1 MGSVAV
7 PDAGRRSGGRNRHA
21 RTPVESSRRPLRA
34 CRNRIS
40 KWPSELN
47 ENGFEPSGFNSP
59 DLLRPPLDRLGF
71 EVCGS
76 PGHDLRLDR
85 RDSPFDRRSTV
96 AGVGLVSNHPRR
108 PYSTVEDD
116 DGGSARGMGSAWESK
131 ISSMGG
137 MTSRDGTCKSEMNGT
152 PNPFQSGPHDPPENN
167 IIMGRAGSNGM
178 LTHFVGASK

>member
-7 PDAGRRSGGRNRHA
+7 PDAGRRS
-21 RTPVESSRRPLRA
+21 
-34 CRNRIS
+34 
-40 KWPSELN
+40 
-47 ENGFEPSGFNSP
+47 
-59 DLLRPPLDRLGF
+59 DRLGF

-116 DGGSARGMGSAWESK
+116 DGGSARGMGSAWERRQNSLIEYLTLPSLKLEDCSK